1 MSDSRHTATY
11 PTEDQYQRWQNRAD
25 DLGMSMSEFIESMV
39 EAGLK
44 KFEPTVNPDTT
55 KQEVREQRNE
65 LKAELDRTRG
75 RIQELEDIVY
85 QGERQTIKRYV
96 QNNPGATYDEIIQY
110 LIDTVPQRVTSH
122 LDDLEGDTIQRTENG
137 YYPIE
142 TERE

>member
-85 QGERQTIKRYV
+85 QGERQIIKRYV
-96 QNNPGATYDEIIQY
+96 QNNPGATYDEIIQH

>member
-1 MSDSRHTATY
+1 
-11 PTEDQYQRWQNRAD
+11 
-25 DLGMSMSEFIESMV
+25 MSEFIESMV

-85 QGERQTIKRYV
+85 QGERQIIKRYV
-96 QNNPGATYDEIIQY
+96 QNNPGATYDEIIQH